1 MSEVTKPAAAN
12 RMLYWGGW
20 VMSVLPALMLFMS
33 AGFKLTGAQVAVEGF
48 KAQGFPDGAL
58 FAIGVVELLITLIY
72 LVPQT
77 AVLGAILLTG
87 YLGGAV
93 VVHVRMSEPFFFPIV
108 LGVLLWGGLFLR
120 DSRVRALIPLVR

>member
-1 MSEVTKPAAAN
+1 MSEESQAN
-12 RMLYWGGW
+12 VPNRKLYWAGW
-20 VMSVLPALMLFMS
+20 VMSVLPIPMLFMS
-33 AGFKLTGAQVAVEGF
+33 AGFKLGSAQVAVEGF

-58 FAIGVVELLITLIY
+58 FAIGVVELLITLLY

-93 VVHVRMSEPFFFPIV
+93 VTHVRMSEPFFIPIV
-108 LGVLLWGGLFLR
+108 FGVLLWGGLFLR
-120 DSRVRALIPLVR
+120 DARVRALIPLVR